1 MNLFIYS
8 FYARMWCLC
17 WQLAKLEA
25 VQQRTTVEDNTHV
38 RPYIVKLINVA
49 LSFLALLLVVISF
62 IVNLLH
68 PFIST
73 RSDMLNL
80 IDMKCFVLNL
90 IMGWCVLNSCHRT
103 CLLFQFPFFYV
114 NLVVVI
120 LWQKLQLCYE
130 WWILHLKCYSLV

>member
-1 MNLFIYS
+1 
-8 FYARMWCLC
+8 
-17 WQLAKLEA
+17 
-25 VQQRTTVEDNTHV
+25 V

-90 IMGWCVLNSCHRT
+90 IMG
-103 CLLFQFPFFYV
+103 
-114 NLVVVI
+114 
-120 LWQKLQLCYE
+120 
-130 WWILHLKCYSLV
+130 